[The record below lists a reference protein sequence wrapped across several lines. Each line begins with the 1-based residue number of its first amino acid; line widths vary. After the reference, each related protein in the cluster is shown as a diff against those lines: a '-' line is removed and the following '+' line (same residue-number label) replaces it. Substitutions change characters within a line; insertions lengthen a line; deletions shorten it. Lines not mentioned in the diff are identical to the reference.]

1 MKGDTGTPACAAAGR
16 SGGQAV
22 NRRKELYI
30 YPLEVVMGAFIAL
43 AMVGAGLARSLTLLR
58 DWGRYKKMREI

>member
-1 MKGDTGTPACAAAGR
+1 M
-16 SGGQAV
+16 